1 MIPRVVSGAVLVV
14 LALTSILYL
23 PQTLFFILLDLV
35 LLFAFR
41 EFFQLLAGY
50 HRRNRFDSRVDAG
63 PATPEESSL
72 SLGATETHSGGIRG
86 SGRLGWVCLFLGL
99 LLTWIGVFQSSWLP
113 AYLFLAF
120 LLLMTLSLTVSDVE
134 WRFPSA
140 AGHFFGICYLS
151 FPVCLAVSYQKEQ
164 PYELLLILLTVA
176 VADIGAF
183 LVGRGW
189 GAHKMAPR
197 ISPKKSW
204 EGFLGGMILCVLFSL
219 LYGSSF
225 LPQRTPIFL
234 TLLALVLG
242 TVATMGDLF
251 ESAIKRGAGV
261 KDSGSSIP
269 GHGGILDRVDG
280 LLFALPTYYALSF
293 LLE

>member
-1 MIPRVVSGAVLVV
+1 MIPRVVSGAVLAA
-14 LALTSILYL
+14 LAFTSILYL
-23 PQTLFFILLDLV
+23 PQTLFLLLLNLV

-41 EFFQLLAGY
+41 EFFQLLEGY
-50 HRRNRFDSRVDAG
+50 HRRNQFDSRVDTET
-63 PATPEESSL
+63 ATPEGTSL
-72 SLGATETHSGGIRG
+72 SLGGTETRSDTIRE
-86 SGRLGWVCLFLGL
+86 SGRLGWMCLFLGL
-99 LLTWIGVFQSSWLP
+99 LLTWIWVFQSSWFT

-120 LLLMTLSLTVSDVE
+120 LVLMTLSLTISDVE

-140 AGHFFGICYLS
+140 AGHVFGLCYLG
-151 FPVCLAVSYQKEQ
+151 FPVCLAVSYQQQ
-164 PYELLLILLTVA
+164 PHELLLILLTVS

-183 LVGRGW
+183 LVGRRW
-189 GAHKMAPR
+189 GRHRLAPR

-204 EGFLGGMILCVLFSL
+204 EGFLGGMVLCVLFSL
-219 LYGSSF
+219 LYGSIF
-225 LPQRTPIFL
+225 LPQKTPLFL
-234 TLLALVLG
+234 GLLALLLG

-269 GHGGILDRVDG
+269 GHGGLLDRMDG
-280 LLFALPTYYALSF
+280 FLFALPTYYALSF